1 MRVKFCG
8 ITRYDDAEHA
18 ARLGAWAIGINH
30 WGESVRRCDHDVA
43 AEIGAG
49 LRRKLEIVGVFVDQP
64 LGVIARA
71 VENEHLSMIQLHGD
85 EGLSF
90 CHEVT
95 RRTGCPVIKAIR
107 VQTSADIDVA
117 RGFRVNFHLLDAYR
131 EGMPGGTGHTV
142 DWELLRRRRTK
153 VPLILAGGL
162 TAENVGEAID
172 ATRPFAV
179 DVASGVE
186 SAPGIKDHEQMSA
199 FVAAAEE
206 AGGPSTPRP
215 VSEPE
220 HFTESRE
227 KDVARREAEAAERAE
242 AAGANER
249 RQLRERDTRNPL
261 RRVRRALCSGGPDGG
276 PRRADCGVDRGSGR

>member
-18 ARLGAWAIGINH
+18 ARLGAWAIGLNH
-30 WGESVRRCDHDVA
+30 WSGSVRRCDHAVA

-64 LGVIARA
+64 MAEIVRA
-71 VENEHLSMIQLHGD
+71 VENEHLSMVQLHGD

-107 VQTSADIDVA
+107 VRSSADIDKA
-117 RGFRVNFHLLDAYR
+117 RSFRVNFHLLDAYR
-131 EGMPGGTGHTV
+131 EGMPGGTGHTI
-142 DWELLRRRRTK
+142 DWELLRRRRSN

-162 TAENVGEAID
+162 TPENVGEAID
-172 ATRPFAV
+172 LTRPGAV

-186 SAPGIKDHEQMSA
+186 SAPGIKDHELMTA
-199 FVAAAEE
+199 FAAAADE
-206 AGGPSTPRP
+206 AGGPSGPP
-215 VSEPE
+215 PLHEPD
-220 HFTESRE
+220 HFVESME
-227 KDVARREAEAAERAE
+227 KDIAKREAEAAERAE
-242 AAGANER
+242 AAAQAKAAER
-249 RQLRERDTRNPL
+249 EAEAALGDVATVETPASAEP
-261 RRVRRALCSGGPDGG
+261 RVET
-276 PRRADCGVDRGSGR
+276 